1 MVISFSKRDKNSFDS
16 RLKDCDGK
24 IEKKDAGFLSKKRL
38 FWRKAEGI
46 SEIVVE
52 FREKNW

>member
-1 MVISFSKRDKNSFDS
+1 MVISFSKRDKNSFNS

-24 IEKKDAGFLSKKRL
+24 IGKKMLVPYLKKA
-38 FWRKAEGI
+38 FYRKTIGI